1 MKLLQINSV
10 YRYASTGRTTYELEK
25 CMTDLGWDCY
35 AACAD
40 MELEDDHHIKLGSLN
55 GHRIHSLLARI
66 LGLQGFFSSCTTAK
80 LLRWIKK
87 IRPDVVHLRNLH
99 SNYINILF
107 LLRYLAK
114 HDIPT
119 VVTLHDFF
127 FFTGGCCTANDY
139 TCLKWHTACCK
150 CTENK
155 KKVIDPSP
163 WVHKQKLKAF
173 SKIRR
178 LAVVGV
184 AQWTT
189 KQYNGMQ
196 HLPHAISRTIYNWI
210 DLQIFAPAQVD
221 KEAAFTAKQKDKFVI
236 FGVATGWSREKGLH
250 DFLALAQSLPE
261 DVSVV
266 LAGNVPKNVQLPD
279 NITAIGPVQEVQ
291 KLAACYNA
299 ADVFVSMSYR
309 ETFGKVIAEA
319 VSCGTPAVVYDI
331 TACGEIVADGAGYAV
346 PPGAVDQVLTAVEKI
361 RNAGKTAYTPACRA
375 HAERHFDMQKNVL
388 QYQQLYEELM
398 EQ

>member
-10 YRYASTGRTTYELEK
+10 YRHASTGRTTYELEK
-25 CMTDLGWDCY
+25 SMTDLGWDCY

-40 MELEDDHHIKLGSLN
+40 MELADDHHLKLGSLN
-55 GHRIHSLLARI
+55 CHRAHSMLAR
-66 LGLQGFFSSCTTAK
+66 LLRLQGFFSPFTTAR

-87 IRPDVVHLRNLH
+87 VQPDVVHLRNLH
-99 SNYINILF
+99 SHYINIIP

-127 FFTGGCCTANDY
+127 FFTGGCCFAEDY
-139 TCLKWHTACCK
+139 GCKKWLSACSK
-150 CTENK
+150 CPENK
-155 KKVIDPSP
+155 KALLDPSG

-173 SKIRR
+173 RNIRR

-189 KQYNGMQ
+189 KQYDRLQ
-196 HLPHAISRTIYNWI
+196 HLPHAVSRTIYNWI
-210 DLQIFAPAQVD
+210 DLETFSPARVD
-221 KEAAFTAKQKDKFVI
+221 KETVFTARQKDKFVVL
-236 FGVATGWSREKGLH
+236 GVATGWSREKGLQ
-250 DFLALAQSLPE
+250 DFLTLAQSLPE
-261 DVSVV
+261 DASVV
-266 LAGNVPKNVQLPD
+266 LVGNVPKAVVLPE
-279 NITAIGPVQEVQ
+279 NITAIGPVKDVH
-291 KLAACYNA
+291 KLAQCYNA

-331 TACGEIVADGAGYAV
+331 TACGEIVAEGAGYAV
-346 PPGAVDQVLTAVEKI
+346 TPGDVTAVLSAVQTI
-361 RNAGKTAYTPACRA
+361 RAAGKQAYSPACRS
-375 HAERHFDMQKNVL
+375 HAEKNFDMRKNVL